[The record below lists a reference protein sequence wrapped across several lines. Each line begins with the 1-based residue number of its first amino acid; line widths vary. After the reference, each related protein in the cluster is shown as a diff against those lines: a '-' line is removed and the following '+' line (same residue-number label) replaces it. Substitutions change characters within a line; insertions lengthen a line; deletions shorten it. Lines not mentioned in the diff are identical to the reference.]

1 MDIGAAPTY
10 GGSVIS
16 VDLARALVTGGVLWE
31 PRPGDRFTIDRPN
44 VVGEVFWISELT
56 IDVHTF
62 HGEPL
67 LGFNGTVEWALD
79 AVTLDAA
86 LWLPREEQLRDL
98 LGERFLAL
106 SRADG
111 RWAVRLM
118 TAAGEPAVFVDA
130 DAECAYA
137 QALVSVL

>member
-1 MDIGAAPTY
+1 MIT
-10 GGSVIS
+10 
-16 VDLARALVTGGVLWE
+16 VDLARQLAAGGVLWE

-62 HGEPL
+62 HGQPL

-86 LWLPREEQLRDL
+86 LWLPREDQLREL
-98 LGERFLAL
+98 LGDRFLGL
-106 SRADG
+106 SRQDG
-111 RWAVRLM
+111 KWSVALAQQPQVPV
-118 TAAGEPAVFVDA
+118 EFVNA

-137 QALVSVL
+137 EALLSIL

>member
-1 MDIGAAPTY
+1 M
-10 GGSVIS
+10 IS
-16 VDLARALVTGGVLWE
+16 VDLARQLLDGGVLWE

-56 IDVHTF
+56 IDVHTY

-86 LWLPREEQLRDL
+86 LWLPREDQLREL
-98 LGERFLAL
+98 LGDRFESLTRHGTDWVVAL
-106 SRADG
+106 SGDFG
-111 RWAVRLM
+111 VR
-118 TAAGEPAVFVDA
+118 EFSDRDV
-130 DAECAYA
+130 ECAYGL
-137 QALVSVL
+137 ALASLV